1 MLPNSKAPS
10 LATWAPEGGAAGAGP
25 AWGGLLVPRTPA
37 PSWVRAVCRDALFLI
52 PTEAAPR
59 VPDKGAP
66 WLPPGNPEDA
76 PLPEEV
82 AQGLGSARSGGSCP
96 LHLPLLSPDP
106 RPLILPPLPTG
117 RVLERGSCDFQS
129 CSEKGRPRGA
139 VAPMPPPTP
148 GCCLGPSPAPVRQ
161 GETSRVHRPES
172 GILLLTALLGRWQP
186 WRCRAAQTHQGG
198 LSKRRA
204 SVTNRRHGGQ
214 CGRGH
219 ASEGLCLVGAQATGR
234 PCPSPGVGSPK
245 PHVGVSIGERKG
257 VSSGTSVHT
266 QALGP

>member
-52 PTEAAPR
+52 PAEAAPR

-139 VAPMPPPTP
+139 VAPMPPPPLLAAAWGHHPPLCAKVKLAGFT
-148 GCCLGPSPAPVRQ
+148 GLKVGFCFSPLCWD
-161 GETSRVHRPES
+161 GGSRGGAGLHRR
-172 GILLLTALLGRWQP
+172 TRVA
-186 WRCRAAQTHQGG
+186 
-198 LSKRRA
+198 
-204 SVTNRRHGGQ
+204 
-214 CGRGH
+214 
-219 ASEGLCLVGAQATGR
+219 
-234 PCPSPGVGSPK
+234 
-245 PHVGVSIGERKG
+245 
-257 VSSGTSVHT
+257 
-266 QALGP
+266 